1 MNELIEHR
9 VKTESK
15 LNFELDRILQNLDR
29 AESWVRYEH
38 DLYSDSL
45 KGKNQKKIAKYKAS
59 YDEAVKIRNDDR
71 QEIRDYIEIG
81 KIRNFTIRDY
91 ILRNLESRGFIT

>member
-9 VKTESK
+9 VKSESN
-15 LNFELDRILQNLDR
+15 LNFELDRVLQNLDR

-38 DLYSDSL
+38 DLYSDAL
-45 KGKNQKKIAKYKAS
+45 KGKNQKKIARYKAS
-59 YDEAVKIRNDDR
+59 YDESVKIRNDDR

-81 KIRNFTIRDY
+81 KIRNFTIQDY
-91 ILRNLESRGFIT
+91 ILRDLECRAFII